1 MLDTHSVR
9 HLDVMRKGQRS
20 MADSTIF
27 VATFPDESKTY
38 QAFSEIKRAATE
50 GKLKINGLT
59 IMHRRLDGQFEVRD
73 AAMKNYGG
81 SIMGGIIGSLVGI
94 MGGPLGILLGW
105 GAGSLIGG
113 FRDVREIQEDSNLF
127 QRITE
132 NMEVGGTALVGE
144 LENEQPYAVD
154 QIVRKLGGELL
165 RRRTEDVEADIAA
178 AEHAQES
185 ARDAAKRVMDDDL
198 QRRHPSQPVD
208 GGRDDA

>member
-1 MLDTHSVR
+1 
-9 HLDVMRKGQRS
+9 
-20 MADSTIF
+20 MADSTIV
-27 VATFPDESKTY
+27 VATFGDESKTY
-38 QAFSEIKRAATE
+38 QAFSEIKRASTE

-81 SIMGGIIGSLVGI
+81 SITGGIVGALVGI

-113 FRDVREIQEDSNLF
+113 FRDVREIQDDTNLF

-132 NMEVGGTALVGE
+132 NMDVGTTALVGE
-144 LENEQPYAVD
+144 LENEQPYVVD

-165 RRRTEDVEADIAA
+165 RRRTDDVEADVAA
-178 AEHAQES
+178 AEHAQAT
-185 ARDAAKRVMDDDL
+185 ARDAARRVMDDDW
-198 QRRHPSQPVD
+198 QRRQSGSQPID

>member
-1 MLDTHSVR
+1 
-9 HLDVMRKGQRS
+9 
-20 MADSTIF
+20 MADSNIV
-27 VATFPDESKTY
+27 VATFDDESKTY
-38 QAFSEIKRAATE
+38 QAFSDIKRAATE

-73 AAMKNYGG
+73 AAMRNFGG
-81 SIMGGIIGSLVGI
+81 SITGGIVGALVGI

-113 FRDVREIQEDSNLF
+113 FRDVREIKGDTNLF

-144 LENEQPYAVD
+144 LENEQPFVVD
-154 QIVRKLGGELL
+154 QIVRRLNGELL

-178 AEHAQES
+178 AEHAEAS
-185 ARDAAKRVMDDDL
+185 ARDAARRVIDEDF
-198 QRRHPSQPVD
+198 QRRQPRQQAD
-208 GGRDDA
+208 SPREDA